1 MASPLKSALAKG
13 QDVSGK
19 FIEVAPSGNSVA
31 GVAPVGRLVPAKDA
45 YRYGFNPLNP
55 EQALPARALAAE
67 KTDSPAAISIVL
79 GPGAK
84 DYRKPVTNDSGVTQS
99 QNNDLVSAYSRFF
112 LQAVSEGQS
121 EKYQIVETFTAHYTF
136 FYGKKPALYNF
147 RGVLLNDEYHRWAS
161 DFSYF
166 YENYFRGT
174 KTVERG
180 AYTVITYDEKQV
192 HGFIVDFALQ
202 QQSDL
207 DKGVS
212 FSMNLLVTHHEPLA
226 QSRDIQE
233 LLTAASQELLEFRN
247 RREVEQ
253 SRTSANVPPE
263 VGAHVAGVAN
273 GTTPAAKLHNVAG
286 TGPEDPRTNSQVEAD
301 GIRKF
306 NQGKQGT

>member
-1 MASPLKSALAKG
+1 M
-13 QDVSGK
+13 
-19 FIEVAPSGNSVA
+19 
-31 GVAPVGRLVPAKDA
+31 
-45 YRYGFNPLNP
+45 
-55 EQALPARALAAE
+55 
-67 KTDSPAAISIVL
+67 L

-84 DYRKPVTNDSGVTQS
+84 DYRKPVTNDSGITQS

-112 LQAVSEGQS
+112 LQSVSEGQS

-136 FYGKKPALYNF
+136 FYGKRPAMYNF

-192 HGFIVDFALQ
+192 HGFIVDFSLQ

-226 QSRDIQE
+226 KSRDIQE
-233 LLTAASQELLEFRN
+233 LLTAASQELLEFRK
-247 RREVEQ
+247 RQSVEQ
-253 SRTSANVPPE
+253 SRTRAGLPDESLNRSK
-263 VGAHVAGVAN
+263 GVAQ
-273 GTTPAAKLHNVAG
+273 GKRPASSFKAKG
-286 TGPEDPRTNSQVEAD
+286 SSQGDRSDSTIIAD
-301 GIRKF
+301 VQGKF
-306 NQGKQGT
+306 RNQGT